1 MICCLNPDC
10 ENPLNDEESENCLNC
25 GSALVRRLRGRYSV
39 VRPLGHGGMS
49 RTYLAVDE
57 DKLRTYCVIKQF
69 SPNSLATG
77 VSRQSSISKSVKLFN
92 EEAHR
97 LHELGSHGQI
107 PCLLAYFS
115 EDKKLYLVQEL
126 IRGWN
131 LWQELRLQGA
141 FSEDKIWELLRGIL
155 PVIQFVHDRDVIHRD
170 IKPTNILRRKRDGK
184 FVLIDFGVAKRLTT
198 TGNPGTKVGTQGY
211 AAMEQVRSGR
221 AYPASDLYSL
231 GVTCIHLLTAVS
243 PDDLFDPLT
252 GRWLWQEMLQKQG
265 LPISDR
271 LKQIL
276 DKLLKDTVSERYQSA
291 AEVLQ
296 DLNGTGPVAPGG
308 ERSRTTTPIIN
319 DVCKNWKCVHTL
331 TGHSDKIRFVAI
343 SPDNILASASGD
355 KTIGLWQLSKNA
367 TEAPSDLGILKG
379 HSGSVGSLA
388 ISPHGKILASGG
400 NDNEIKL
407 WSLSNDGNGGQP
419 LETLTGHSDW
429 VQAIAFS
436 PKVSI
441 LASGGNDSKI
451 KLWKLEHGQWRKDP
465 IATMAGHANGI
476 KAIAFRSDGEILASG
491 SDDKTINIWHLRTGK
506 LLRTFSKHL
515 NRVNTIAFSPDGKSI
530 VSGSDDGTLKLWH
543 IGSGKVMSTLTEHD
557 DGVMAIAFSPDG
569 KTLASASRDRT
580 IRIWQLETRKVVATL
595 TDHEW
600 WVQAIA
606 FSRDGRTLVSGSGDN
621 TLKIWRYD

>member
-10 ENPLNDEESENCLNC
+10 ENPINDEDREFCLNC
-25 GSALVRRLRGRYSV
+25 GSPLIRRLRGRYSV
-39 VRPLGHGGMS
+39 MRPLDRGGMS

-77 VSRQSSISKSVKLFN
+77 VSRQESISKSVTLFN
-92 EEAHR
+92 QEAHR

-107 PCLLAYFS
+107 PCLLAYFE
-115 EDKKLYLVQEL
+115 EDNRLYLVQEL

-131 LWQELRLQGA
+131 LWQELRHEGA
-141 FSEDKIWELLRGIL
+141 FGEDKIWQLLRGLL
-155 PVIQFVHDRDVIHRD
+155 PVLQFVHDRDVVHRD

-184 FVLIDFGVAKRLTT
+184 FVLIDFGVAKRLTK

-231 GVTCIHLLTAVS
+231 GVTCIHLLTAMP

-265 LPISDR
+265 LPISAR

-276 DKLLKDTVSERYQSA
+276 DKLLKETVSERYQSV
-291 AEVLQ
+291 AEVLR
-296 DLNGTGPVAPGG
+296 DLNGTGPVAP
-308 ERSRTTTPIIN
+308 TPIIN
-319 DVCKNWKCVHTL
+319 GICKNWKCVNTL
-331 TGHSDKIRFVAI
+331 TGHADKIRFVAI
-343 SPDNILASASGD
+343 SPNNILASASGD
-355 KTIGLWQLSKNA
+355 KTIGLWQLGRNA
-367 TEAPSDLGILKG
+367 TEAPSHLGILKG

-407 WSLSNDGNGGQP
+407 WSLSNNGNGSQL
-419 LETLTGHSDW
+419 LETLTGHAGW
-429 VQAIAFS
+429 VEAIAFN
-436 PKVSI
+436 PRVSI
-441 LASGGNDSKI
+441 LASGGNDNKI
-451 KLWKLEHGQWRKDP
+451 KLWKLERGEWIKEP
-465 IATMAGHANGI
+465 IMTIEGHTNGV

-491 SDDKTINIWHLRTGK
+491 SEDKTINIWHLRTGK
-506 LLRTFSKHL
+506 LLLTFSRHL
-515 NRVNTIAFSPDGKSI
+515 NRVNAIAFSPDGNI
-530 VSGSDDGTLKLWH
+530 LVSGSDDGTLKLWD
-543 IGSGKVMSTLTEHD
+543 IASGKMISTLTEHD
-557 DGVMAIAFSPDG
+557 DGVMAIAFSTDG
-569 KTLASASRDRT
+569 KILASASRDRT
-580 IRIWQLETRKVVATL
+580 IKIWQLETHKAVATL

-606 FSRDGRTLVSGSGDN
+606 FSQDGRTIVSGSGDN